1 MIAHTA
7 EYGTNRSVSALQV
20 SCHNGRV
27 STSKVYRVLALSGV
41 IGGRKY
47 TIGAGV
53 IDHFRAHVT
62 LEDLHPREAYGR
74 QAPEEND
81 DNVQNTCER
90 LAYLDN
96 EHAEA
101 PKAIH
106 QPKQPQKPN

>member
-1 MIAHTA
+1 M
-7 EYGTNRSVSALQV
+7 
-20 SCHNGRV
+20 
-27 STSKVYRVLALSGV
+27 
-41 IGGRKY
+41 IGGDRKNSSC
-47 TIGAGV
+47 AGV

-96 EHAEA
+96 ENAEA
-101 PKAIH
+101 PEAIH
-106 QPKQPQKPN
+106 QPQQPQKSNKPKEAYREKRSSKPGQGYVDNR